1 MSWHTLALAAQADH
15 TRIWCRRDHSDTAHA
30 MDVDRGAGVGVPIFD
45 KMLAN
50 ANHYQLQSPLQ
61 RYHTSRRMIMQVTDR
76 KHFSLTSLA
85 AASAIGLMLTLN
97 QPALATGKATCDAG
111 PQTGWQ
117 SQEQL
122 GSMLTAKGW
131 QIRRI
136 KIDGGCYEVYAMN
149 ERGERVE
156 AYFHPR
162 TFAPV
167 PTGSKDFKG

>member
-1 MSWHTLALAAQADH
+1 
-15 TRIWCRRDHSDTAHA
+15 
-30 MDVDRGAGVGVPIFD
+30 
-45 KMLAN
+45 
-50 ANHYQLQSPLQ
+50 
-61 RYHTSRRMIMQVTDR
+61 MQVTD
-76 KHFSLTSLA
+76 KKALSFVSLTA
-85 AASAIGLMLTLN
+85 AAALGLTLAMS

-117 SQEQL
+117 TQEQL

-131 QIRRI
+131 QVRRI

-162 TFAPV
+162 TFSPV

>member
-1 MSWHTLALAAQADH
+1 
-15 TRIWCRRDHSDTAHA
+15 
-30 MDVDRGAGVGVPIFD
+30 
-45 KMLAN
+45 
-50 ANHYQLQSPLQ
+50 
-61 RYHTSRRMIMQVTDR
+61 MQVTD
-76 KHFSLTSLA
+76 KKALSLTSLA
-85 AASAIGLMLTLN
+85 AAVVSALSLAMS
-97 QPALATGKATCDAG
+97 QPALATGKASCDAG
-111 PQTGWQ
+111 PQASWQ
-117 SQEQL
+117 TQEQL

-167 PTGSKDFKG
+167 PIGSKDFKG